1 MSKYAMY
8 FYTRC
13 TDPAREE
20 EYNSWYSHVHLPQL
34 RQAKGVSSAKR
45 YVSMDSNCK
54 AKYLAVY
61 EFETE
66 DIHESLESFFQI
78 VRRCFE
84 TGKHIDFIESV
95 SIVNT
100 PLVSCY
106 KELPSEQVPQFP
118 CGEYPKMVP
127 DALKELEV
135 RTAAHGNFE
144 GHLTSR

>member
-1 MSKYAMY
+1 M
-8 FYTRC
+8 
-13 TDPAREE
+13 
-20 EYNSWYSHVHLPQL
+20 N
-34 RQAKGVSSAKR
+34 
-45 YVSMDSNCK
+45 SNCK

-66 DIHESLESFFQI
+66 DIQESLESFFQI

-106 KELPSEQVPQFP
+106 RELPSEQVPQIP
-118 CGEYPKMVP
+118 CGEYPKRVP
-127 DALKELEV
+127 AALKELEV
-135 RTAAHGNFE
+135 RTAHGNFE
-144 GHLTSR
+144 GHPDFQRFPTQKEGAV